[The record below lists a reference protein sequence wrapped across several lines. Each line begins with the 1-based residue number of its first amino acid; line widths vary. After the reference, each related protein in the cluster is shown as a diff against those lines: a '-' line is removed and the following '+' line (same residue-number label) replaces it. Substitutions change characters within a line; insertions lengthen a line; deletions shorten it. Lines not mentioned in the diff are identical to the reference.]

1 MGEPN
6 INGKPNS
13 DVLRIIFNALDLTR
27 RPSWR
32 WNVDFVMK
40 DQTNSIL
47 YEKPYEWVL
56 SHVAPSR
63 IGHREAVQSKYFWRF
78 ARPCPDMRSA
88 LGKLYRFIATPR
100 VSKHRVFVWL
110 TPEILADSALTVF
123 ARSDD
128 FFFGVLHSRFHEVW
142 SLAQG
147 TQLEDRPRYTPTTC
161 FETFPFPWDHR
172 LPVAELSPTQQ
183 AHHER
188 ISEAARTLDAL
199 RSRWLNPPEWT
210 SEEILEFPATPG
222 GPWDRFITPGSSTA
236 HYARLIPRDADSA
249 TQLAS
254 RTLTKLYNARPAWLA
269 DAHAELDAA
278 VAAAYGFPSDL
289 SPDDIITRLLALG
302 LQN

>member
-1 MGEPN
+1 M
-6 INGKPNS
+6 
-13 DVLRIIFNALDLTR
+13 
-27 RPSWR
+27 
-32 WNVDFVMK
+32 
-40 DQTNSIL
+40 
-47 YEKPYEWVL
+47 
-56 SHVAPSR
+56 
-63 IGHREAVQSKYFWRF
+63 
-78 ARPCPDMRSA
+78 
-88 LGKLYRFIATPR
+88 
-100 VSKHRVFVWL
+100 
-110 TPEILADSALTVF
+110 
-123 ARSDD
+123 
-128 FFFGVLHSRFHEVW
+128 
-142 SLAQG
+142 AQG